1 MRCAP
6 VSVRIPLRCAGLS
19 TPPPVGQVRFG
30 GPPMFGPSCRSSVV
44 DLPASRLSKGSTVA
58 ARTVLIGTVKS
69 YSAVK
74 GFGPQA

>member
-1 MRCAP
+1 MCSG
-6 VSVRIPLRCAGLS
+6 VCQNTSQMCWPLDSSSCWAGA
-19 TPPPVGQVRFG
+19 FG